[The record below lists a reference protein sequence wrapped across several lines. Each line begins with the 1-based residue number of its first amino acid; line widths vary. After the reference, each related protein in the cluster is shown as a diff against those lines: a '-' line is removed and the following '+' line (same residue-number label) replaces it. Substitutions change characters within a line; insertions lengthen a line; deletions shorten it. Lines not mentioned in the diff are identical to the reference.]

1 MALKKFSVQKK
12 TPPSAAKAAGRV
24 SNVAADRYGQ
34 AIVRDQFLHD
44 VKRLEQAETSAQNEV
59 ARREQG
65 LSYND
70 QNLID
75 RVARGETPKVVRQA
89 QDSAARLAALSNRRR
104 TAEVPVATVQTP
116 EQQKANYWPTK
127 TVAAPLEK
135 PKESGKITYDPRVST
150 VPSREQMYD
159 YHVQMGKSNEE
170 SDWQSLTEQYARMQA
185 QRDQDALRGRGGTS
199 ERDEETVAG
208 VMSSKGN
215 PVLLSRR
222 MDAAGWSTTD
232 KGQYTD
238 YLPEASLLTD
248 DEVDYYSFLFSST
261 NKATADQWY
270 STLSAALEKRKK
282 TPKSEWLSHNPY
294 YETDYTGKMKR
305 GMATVDFDAL
315 SQTDHGLPAY
325 MTEDEREW
333 YAYTKEQ
340 FGQDEADAYYKTL
353 RPVLN
358 ERKFDGELGAYEKN
372 MGITGSKGTDPV
384 GAVLEAGAGSVGSV
398 AGGFISGAGNL
409 LEKLFK
415 GEVDP
420 YSENDYLKHSADAL
434 KRRTEGRIQN
444 PTLKT
449 AYQLGSTVAEE
460 WMNYKISVWAGN
472 RASGLLS
479 KLGLAVDSAKA
490 ANALTKATNSI
501 LHSSSIFAHATQEA
515 LERGVSDDKAVE
527 FGLVSAAVEAITE
540 TVGISAFLN
549 DPANLKHVILSN
561 VQEEMTA
568 NVASKIADVMVT
580 QDKNAFRQSVN
591 AYMVNEHMSEE
602 DAFTQALIDAGGEL
616 LLDGIAGGLVGAA
629 LSLPTLTAKSSAVK
643 EMSDKIR
650 TGLVAAGVDAKTAR
664 KASHALA
671 KVAYGDTISVA
682 DYKLITKNR
691 TARALYN
698 QMIAENPTAQVATD
712 ADGVKSENAAA
723 PVIVGNGRV
732 MTDGTVQIAKSPA
745 ELAAW
750 QAEAAALQ
758 STQNENTAESGGE
771 RYSIVDSFTDQQGNQ
786 YGTAVLLDSSFFNG
800 ISPRN
805 WGKKLK
811 TFVESRSKKNPFILP
826 IIDENGNVQQLQFAK
841 RGDRVRKNGAS
852 DHKVL
857 DKLWTTKDNISK
869 LAVIHIDE
877 IVEVSEEENPYY
889 TAEHNHQW
897 LDARGW
903 LHRSAYV
910 INAQNG
916 GIYRM
921 ALDIAKAEDGRT
933 ILYSTSGKINRVGNV
948 HVNSLKIRGSG
959 QNSNSTTPTIS
970 QISTSVNPQTPVL
983 QSTATNEGG
992 NNNGT
997 NVFDGNEGRP
1007 TGVGTGGQTGSVRSG
1022 TEPSGREARR
1032 IDQLLDRVAR
1042 SGVHF
1047 QSTKSLG
1054 ISRGTDRMT
1063 AREVAPSLWDA
1074 EMQEADRRV
1083 YSVTGKHLRFVVGM
1097 MEIHGTRDV
1106 HPIKGVRTDTD
1117 IIVKADHPYLTP
1129 TKIALHEMFHELVAQ
1144 YPQLRERAWE
1154 STRNKFTDQQI
1165 GEIADLYRTNLQ
1177 DVYSTDEAIMD
1188 EVLADAYAGINMFG
1202 ANTTMFSDAVQNAT
1216 DTTLGEGRAAPANA
1230 APRAPPQSDGER
1242 MSVERK
1248 NFTEDKYFKQQIRRW
1263 EELSDGTRVKVGVVE
1278 EGSPLHQ
1285 VGFPAER
1292 MFFDVGKIRTAMR
1305 KHEGQ
1310 ITLADL
1316 ERISDILNDPIVID
1330 EYKGVEGN
1338 IKNSVNVYG
1347 EVFTKAGEKPVLVGV
1362 TMVKDRS
1369 GTMLINK
1376 VRTFFPRGDLKNQIT
1391 DDSVL
1396 YLNEDEKRT
1405 RKWFQVCDH
1414 TVPLEGTK
1422 FGLIRS
1428 IAYVSEDVKHDTASN
1443 GSENYSVDDFELLF
1457 EDDDTDVDTV
1467 SSADGTAYVDED
1479 LFGEEDVSE
1488 DAFDALDERSLRQIA
1503 GSVAADLGL
1512 NGESRRKLVQVIQAF
1527 DRTRSTSK
1535 EKLFEVLEKQLG
1547 QQRYDEEIEELAQ
1560 AKAYIR
1566 NKGIN
1571 VTPDIKSEFG
1581 DAKDYHRFFQK
1592 NFGKLHFSKEGV
1604 SVDIAY
1610 EDMRGELQNEALFP
1624 SDIINPADRLRR
1636 IAEVANM
1643 SAKKTIVEPL
1653 QPTEL
1658 QRAADMIFDSISEY
1672 RDEEATAWR
1681 ARERAEWEK
1690 KAEQA
1695 ELSRR
1700 ERKRIRREIDDI
1712 TDELNV
1718 DTDNGEGVLR
1728 PPNAREDMTLEEY
1741 TEALQEH
1748 ERQLTARAEAKKQ
1761 ERLRTIPREE
1771 FVGSP
1776 ALERL
1781 GIKVEGT
1788 VTSYDDAEYLR
1799 QVDKAFKDLERD
1811 TRKLER
1817 KLGAT
1822 PREKRQAAL
1831 LADGEILPSG
1841 IHPDARHN
1849 VVMLLAEQ
1857 YSYKRAMG
1865 ENSIRRHK
1873 RDITDAVDEQVEDLF
1888 HDVGK
1893 NGFQPSKALV
1903 MNYRTPQRNMI
1914 RMFGDERGERI
1925 YRTLFAPVVANEAE
1939 RLRFANRMLD
1949 RVRTFKG
1956 AHGKAAELTE
1966 AERAVAQVQL
1976 EGNAVAAEI
1985 AKMETRSR
1993 VEAAAQNMAKGGKG
2007 YDARVEHNLTDAEFA
2022 AAKRLAW
2029 WIQAQEWIDTQTVDQ
2044 TRVDNAVKEYS
2055 KTYDELYDAIND
2067 FLVVHGYEPIGFV
2080 KGYAPHFQK
2089 EKTLGTLQSVL
2100 ENLGVNAKAGE
2111 LPASI
2116 AGLTSEFKPGHRW
2129 DPHFKTR
2136 HGNKTDY
2143 DIAYGFEQYIDY
2155 ISDVFYHTDDIM
2167 RVRRASTYF
2176 RTEYSAENISNLLDQ
2191 IKQSRFVDID
2201 TKRAWLVEQGVLNA
2215 GDVADAETVGEKMDA
2230 YVEELI
2236 GNLHTQT
2243 VYSEFV
2249 KWLDNYANILAG
2261 KQSMADRGWEWSAG
2275 RGALNIGNK
2284 AVQIFARS
2292 NIAANLSSALNQTAQ
2307 LPTIIAECGAGN
2319 VSRAVRD
2326 ILTGKTRRAMFFEG
2340 SDFVVG
2346 KKGVHKLTDT
2356 TADKALEMMF
2366 KPIEAVDRVLAEV
2379 AVRASYLKQ
2388 LGQVQ
2393 SHEAALKAADRY
2405 AAKVMGSRMKG
2416 EKPMM
2421 FQSKSIGWQMV
2432 NIFQVEA
2439 LNSWEHI
2446 TQDLPQEF
2454 RAIEKAQGKRAAA
2467 KRLAQV
2473 ICASLLWAFLLNRLS
2488 EELYGGTPA
2497 PFDLLGLTANFIAS
2511 GEGVT
2516 VNEGMGIMI
2525 DNAWE
2530 KLFGSRLFN
2539 TDPDAV
2545 RDSFDTGAAVEDTL
2559 YNVSNEIPF
2568 VRNVAG
2574 LMGWGDN
2581 TMPMP
2586 DVYGAGKKVV
2596 DSVKN
2601 SGLFSTDTATSAGEL
2616 IAQFLP
2622 GGRQAKK
2629 TVQGIATMARGGA
2642 YKGDRLQYPVDG
2654 TWDEWIRGV
2663 MFGKSGLSETNAF
2676 YASGASG
2683 LSKKQTAL
2691 YKSLVNSGADR
2702 KAVYDTISEV
2712 ALLKDSGAKREAITA
2727 TDFSDE
2733 QKAELYIGLVGSE
2746 KKIRSFLEDGMSWEK
2761 IAEALET
2768 EASAEKYADLSNA
2781 GLDHDVILK
2790 VSETIG
2796 KLVPEEGKKS
2806 VTSYQRQRAIIGMS
2820 MSEEEK
2826 MLALSAYMPESTY
2839 RKLEIVSGYDVTPT
2853 QWVTYFSAAD
2863 KDESGNISQMEANM
2877 YLKTMTS
2884 LNSQQRAALWQATN
2898 AGWNPKSNPF
2908 SKSVSFKVQEALKE
2922 E

>member
-75 RVARGETPKVVRQA
+75 RVARDETPKVVRQA

-104 TAEVPVATVQTP
+104 TTEVPVATVQTP

-135 PKESGKITYDPRVST
+135 PKESGKTTYDPRVST

-270 STLSAALEKRKK
+270 STLSAALEKRKT

-325 MTEDEREW
+325 MTKDEREW
-333 YAYTKEQ
+333 YAYTKET

-398 AGGFISGAGNL
+398 AGGLVSGAGNL

-650 TGLVAAGVDAKTAR
+650 TGLVAAGVDAKTAS
-664 KASHALA
+664 KASHVLA

-682 DYKLITKNR
+682 EYKLIAKKGSPMLT
-691 TARALYN
+691 LYN
-698 QMIAENPTAQVATD
+698 QMIAENSTAQVVTD

-732 MTDGTVQIAKSPA
+732 MPDGTVQIAKNPA

-750 QAEAAALQ
+750 QAEAAQ
-758 STQNENTAESGGE
+758 SAAQNENTAEDGGE
-771 RYSIVDSFTDQQGNQ
+771 RYSIGKDVDGNTFVDVTEDILDPNSGESVARTIQ
-786 YGTAVLLDSSFFNG
+786 RVLSDRFGNVVVANGQPIQVNKTTNDEFRTSKSARGVAKQSTQMYDDKLRTIANVDEIVTAA
-800 ISPRN
+800 RN
-805 WGKKLK
+805 WIGENIKHIRKDDI
-811 TFVESRSKKNPFILP
+811 VEFAR
-826 IIDENGNVQQLQFAK
+826 GNVLY
-841 RGDRVRKNGAS
+841 RVGGNGYTADVIVGTRKNGAA
-852 DHKVL
+852 VL
-857 DKLWTTKDNISK
+857 YDLVDIQPTK
-869 LAVIHIDE
+869 
-877 IVEVSEEENPYY
+877 IVEASVTMASPKAPN
-889 TAEHNHQW
+889 
-897 LDARGW
+897 
-903 LHRSAYV
+903 V
-910 INAQNG
+910 VQNTST
-916 GIYRM
+916 
-921 ALDIAKAEDGRT
+921 ED
-933 ILYSTSGKINRVGNV
+933 
-948 HVNSLKIRGSG
+948 
-959 QNSNSTTPTIS
+959 TIS
-970 QISTSVNPQTPVL
+970 QPATVVNPQTPVL

-992 NNNGT
+992 SNNANIS
-997 NVFDGNEGRP
+997 DGNEGRP
-1007 TGVGTGGQTGSVRSG
+1007 AGVGAGGQAGSVRSG

-1063 AREVAPSLWDA
+1063 AREVPSSLWDA

-1144 YPQLRERAWE
+1144 YPQLRERAWQ
-1154 STRNKFTDQQI
+1154 SIRNKFTDQQI
-1165 GEIADLYRTNLQ
+1165 GEIADIYRTNLQ
-1177 DVYSTDEAIMD
+1177 DVYDNENAIMD

-1216 DTTLGEGRAAPANA
+1216 DTTLGEGRTAPANA
-1230 APRAPPQSDGER
+1230 ASRAPPQSDGER

-1263 EELSDGTRVKVGVVE
+1263 EELSDGTRVKVGVVA

-1347 EVFTKAGEKPVLVGV
+1347 EVFTKTGEKPVLVGV

-1428 IAYVSEDVKHDTASN
+1428 IAYVSEDVKHDTASSD
-1443 GSENYSVDDFELLF
+1443 SESYSVDDTIL
-1457 EDDDTDVDTV
+1457 
-1467 SSADGTAYVDED
+1467 GMIDE
-1479 LFGEEDVSE
+1479 
-1488 DAFDALDERSLRQIA
+1488 
-1503 GSVAADLGL
+1503 
-1512 NGESRRKLVQVIQAF
+1512 
-1527 DRTRSTSK
+1527 
-1535 EKLFEVLEKQLG
+1535 
-1547 QQRYDEEIEELAQ
+1547 
-1560 AKAYIR
+1560 
-1566 NKGIN
+1566 
-1571 VTPDIKSEFG
+1571 
-1581 DAKDYHRFFQK
+1581 
-1592 NFGKLHFSKEGV
+1592 
-1604 SVDIAY
+1604 
-1610 EDMRGELQNEALFP
+1610 
-1624 SDIINPADRLRR
+1624 
-1636 IAEVANM
+1636 
-1643 SAKKTIVEPL
+1643 
-1653 QPTEL
+1653 
-1658 QRAADMIFDSISEY
+1658 
-1672 RDEEATAWR
+1672 
-1681 ARERAEWEK
+1681 
-1690 KAEQA
+1690 
-1695 ELSRR
+1695 
-1700 ERKRIRREIDDI
+1700 I
-1712 TDELNV
+1712 TDEPNKGAEEGGDEPTQKKKAKPHSRLQKKIAAVNRLAKSRV
-1718 DTDNGEGVLR
+1718 SMSEEGVLYVGNESGMVR
-1728 PPNAREDMTLEEY
+1728 LADGMFQQEDFDNVGKVSSELSAVFDAYRGIVERETKRGMSSPESAHLLEVELPTMDEVEQVIRDGAEENKQRMKRGEKMLPVLFTVDPALPPVYAAKLRDALRVLGENLQGRVTVKRKVGADRELLPWKYQRVYVKGNGGDALLAFAEENVVKAHGNTYASLFEPNGAQNALMRKIEQIQTAQEENGQRN
-1741 TEALQEH
+1741 EQENLVGRKQSKSKALQKIDEITDNPIYEGMNIH
-1748 ERQLTARAEAKKQ
+1748 DWEAEMNARAEAKKQ

-1788 VTSYDDAEYLR
+1788 VTSYEDAEYLR

-1811 TRKLER
+1811 TRKLEQ
-1817 KLGAT
+1817 KVGAT

-1831 LADGEILPSG
+1831 LAEGEILPSG

-1888 HDVGK
+1888 RDVDK
-1893 NGFQPSKALV
+1893 HYRPSKALV

-1925 YRTLFAPVVANEAE
+1925 YRALFAPVVANEAE

-1956 AHGKAAELTE
+1956 ADGKTAELTE

-1993 VEAAAQNMAKGGKG
+1993 VEAAARSMAHGGKG

-2022 AAKRLAW
+2022 AAKRMAW
-2029 WIQAQEWIDTQTVDQ
+2029 WIQAQAWIGAQKVDQ

-2055 KTYDELYDAIND
+2055 KTYDEFYDAIND

-2100 ENLGVNAKAGE
+2100 EHLGVNAKAGE

-2136 HGNKTDY
+2136 RGNNTDY
-2143 DIAYGFEQYIDY
+2143 DIAYGFEQYVDY

-2215 GDVADAETVGEKMDA
+2215 GNVADAETVGEKMDA

-2340 SDFVVG
+2340 FDFVVG

-2388 LGQVQ
+2388 LGQGQ

-2530 KLFGSRLFN
+2530 RLFGSRLFN

-2601 SGLFSTDTATSAGEL
+2601 SGLLSADTATSAGEL

-2908 SKSVSFKVQEALKE
+2908 SKSVSFKVQEKLKKE
-2922 E
+2922 